1 MSGKVLYQGSKY
13 TVCLFDNMLVVTN
26 STGKGK
32 VIRKD
37 HPQFNDWLECFN
49 NVMDEIE
56 MKDLIKGFL
65 KC

>member
-1 MSGKVLYQGSKY
+1 MSGKVIYQGSKY
-13 TVCLFDNMLVVTN
+13 SVCLFDKMLVVTN

-32 VIRKD
+32 LMRKD
-37 HPQFNDWLECFN
+37 HSQFKNWVECFN
-49 NVMDEIE
+49 NVLDEVE